1 LYQSQDSV
9 LLKDAANLLYDKMQ
23 IVGFNIIKLNKFMD
37 KTGHQLYH
45 LQDQAK
51 KHIDVDKFNA
61 SNNDMENRIKEFVEA
76 QLRVLKDDLHEHKE
90 ELAKQVKYFNDRNTE
105 TQRDTIWK
113 IKDVEKLLNSRISE
127 QKVNTLLTRLSK
139 ELTSDMTM
147 ADDQLAEKIKT
158 IEQQFKT
165 KTDNFQSLSNL
176 RIDQL
181 RVDIHNYKQDIDGSV
196 KHDEYIRT
204 VAKLDDL

>member
-1 LYQSQDSV
+1 MEV
-9 LLKDAANLLYDKMQ
+9 N
-23 IVGFNIIKLNKFMD
+23 IVGEPYDQVLNTDAWHMTGEQIAGEAVYGSGYMD
-37 KTGHQLYH
+37 VGF
-45 LQDQAK
+45 QDGGESLLEKAK
-51 KHIDVDKFNA
+51 EELAKQREKA
-61 SNNDMENRIKEFVEA
+61 KA
-76 QLRVLKDDLHEHKE
+76 AAKE

-139 ELTSDMTM
+139 DLTSDMTM
-147 ADDQLAEKIKT
+147 ADNQLAEKIKA

-181 RVDIHNYKQDIDGSV
+181 RVEIHNYK
-196 KHDEYIRT
+196 
-204 VAKLDDL
+204 

>member
-1 LYQSQDSV
+1 MYQSQDSV
-9 LLKDAANLLYDKMQ
+9 LLKDAANLFYDKMQ

-51 KHIDVDKFNA
+51 QHIDVDKFNA
-61 SNNDMENRIKEFVEA
+61 SNNDMENRIKDFVEA
-76 QLRVLKDDLHEHKE
+76 QLGVLKDDLHEHKE

-147 ADDQLAEKIKT
+147 ADDQLAEKIKA

-181 RVDIHNYKQDIDGSV
+181 RVDIHNYK
-196 KHDEYIRT
+196 
-204 VAKLDDL
+204 